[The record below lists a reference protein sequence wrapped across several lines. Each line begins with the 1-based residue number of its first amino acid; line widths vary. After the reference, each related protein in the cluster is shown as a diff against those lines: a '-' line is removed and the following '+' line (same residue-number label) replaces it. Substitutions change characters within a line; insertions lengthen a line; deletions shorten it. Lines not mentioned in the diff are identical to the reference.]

1 MRAEHLKAMS
11 TFEEETQTALTN
23 LFTAVGQLREINI
36 RDLLQPEVYAHYEQT
51 LQQAY
56 DALIQVEDAIIALGM
71 QLEYQHFR
79 LGGAVD
85 ELTPLMIRTPT
96 KSERVMQE
104 FAKRFD
110 HTQQTQ

>member
-23 LFTAVGQLREINI
+23 LFTTVAQLRKITI

-56 DALIQVEDAIIALGM
+56 DALVQVEDAITALGLK
-71 QLEYQHFR
+71 LEYQHFR

-85 ELTPLMIRTPT
+85 ELTPLMIQTRS
-96 KSERVMQE
+96 KSERVME
-104 FAKRFD
+104 DFARRIEHRH
-110 HTQQTQ
+110 HT